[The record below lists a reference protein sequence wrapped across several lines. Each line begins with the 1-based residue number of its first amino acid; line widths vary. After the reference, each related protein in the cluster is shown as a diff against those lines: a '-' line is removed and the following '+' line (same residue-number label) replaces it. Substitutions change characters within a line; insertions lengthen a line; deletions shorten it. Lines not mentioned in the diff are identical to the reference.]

1 MKFIPSL
8 MLAAAFVAVANPS
21 LRAAERPAGGRGAA
35 SLQQLQQALRELDLT
50 EDQQTK
56 LREFFTENTEKL
68 RGLRDDASLTPQ
80 EKLAKFQEFQT
91 AFRDKAKEV
100 LTPEQFAEL
109 EKKSRGNAAGAGSAS
124 ENAVKRPES
133 EDAPKPAPSTET
145 APAAGNM
152 RERMQQGFAE
162 LNLSSEQQE
171 KVRGAMQEQAEAFKS
186 LREDT
191 SASREDKVAKFQE
204 MQEKF
209 SAKMKE
215 ILNPEQFAK
224 WEKQRGNLAE
234 GLRRRAK

>member
-1 MKFIPSL
+1 MKLIPSL
-8 MLAAAFVAVANPS
+8 MLAAAFVAVVNPS

-35 SLQQLQQALRELDLT
+35 GLQQLQQALRELDLT

-100 LTPEQFAEL
+100 LTPEQFAQL
-109 EKKSRGNAAGAGSAS
+109 EKSRSNAASAAPAS

-133 EDAPKPAPSTET
+133 EDAPKPAPATES

-152 RERMQQGFAE
+152 RDRMQQGFAE
-162 LNLSSEQQE
+162 LNLTSEQQE